1 MRDGPCR
8 PNLIETYLDDC
19 IMGFYTGGVLHFN
32 SPTERKDVWRLGFC
46 APRLFLVRQRR
57 RSLQHRK
64 REAFHLVDELCG
76 ACAAGSRPATHL
88 FSCRGIPCLC
98 HHRCFVIASSLSFWK
113 GPARRKGGRCL
124 FFFASS
130 HSLGDLLAI
139 AAGRRAGGSHHEFH
153 GRAPCNTKNFLLG
166 KGNGER
172 GANGLVDPNGAAHLA
187 MLCVGMQ
194 KSHLPDCRETA
205 LSGRQLRERARAW
218 VFSLS
223 LLPFRSRCQI
233 RKRG

>member
-1 MRDGPCR
+1 MTRAGRDYPRRVVGGKKKPAARWSHYGPKRKLFGGKARENETVRDGPCR

-124 FFFASS
+124 FFFCLFAFSRRPVS
-130 HSLGDLLAI
+130 DCCRAARGRFPPRVSRPGPVQHKKFPLG
-139 AAGRRAGGSHHEFH
+139 
-153 GRAPCNTKNFLLG
+153 
-166 KGNGER
+166 
-172 GANGLVDPNGAAHLA
+172 
-187 MLCVGMQ
+187 
-194 KSHLPDCRETA
+194 
-205 LSGRQLRERARAW
+205 
-218 VFSLS
+218 
-223 LLPFRSRCQI
+223 
-233 RKRG
+233 